1 MRSGHRR
8 PACSSNHTPAWPGTS
23 TWKVRCLGRD
33 RAKAVWLFRD
43 LLDLAKRLT
52 SSVLVSPSLRQTYRR
67 IRFEP
72 VKESD
77 AALSNCD
84 DESVSCRGRRVKVEG
99 EKIASKEILL
109 RDQMRVKFF
118 R

>member
-1 MRSGHRR
+1 M
-8 PACSSNHTPAWPGTS
+8 
-23 TWKVRCLGRD
+23 
-33 RAKAVWLFRD
+33 
-43 LLDLAKRLT
+43 
-52 SSVLVSPSLRQTYRR
+52 SPSLRQTYRR

-84 DESVSCRGRRVKVEG
+84 DESVSCRGKRVKVEG
-99 EKIASKEILL
+99 EAGTWAVIKFNYFNNSGWLGV
-109 RDQMRVKFF
+109 DDRVGVTTNDFLQVS